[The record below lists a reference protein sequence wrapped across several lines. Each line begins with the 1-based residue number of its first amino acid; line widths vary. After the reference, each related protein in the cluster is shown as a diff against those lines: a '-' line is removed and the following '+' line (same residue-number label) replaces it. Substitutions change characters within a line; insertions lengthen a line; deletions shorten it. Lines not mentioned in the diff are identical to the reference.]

1 MDMSLSRLQAL
12 VMDREDG
19 HAAVHGVAK
28 SRAWLSDWTE
38 VYTERSDYSGWAW
51 YPAGQGQQWRYK
63 LAEYKASQ
71 KCTHTHAHGGQ
82 VILKYCLK
90 GETFP
95 RYLRSYA
102 VSNFFFRQS
111 PHMRKGRY
119 LLPYVLDFFLTLLL
133 LLVSKFDF
141 SQSPFW
147 PMSLNLRP
155 LVEFRESNKWSFL
168 KFFTRLHIHIQV
180 LISKCIL

>member
-1 MDMSLSRLQAL
+1 MAEHVIQLDKDSN
-12 VMDREDG
+12 EG
-19 HAAVHGVAK
+19 N
-28 SRAWLSDWTE
+28 
-38 VYTERSDYSGWAW
+38 
-51 YPAGQGQQWRYK
+51 K
-63 LAEYKASQ
+63 LAQYKTSQ
-71 KCTHTHAHGGQ
+71 KCTHTHAHGEQ
-82 VILKYCLK
+82 VILTYCLK

-155 LVEFRESNKWSFL
+155 LVEFREYNK
-168 KFFTRLHIHIQV
+168 
-180 LISKCIL
+180 

>member
-19 HAAVHGVAK
+19 RAAVHGVAK

-63 LAEYKASQ
+63 LAQYKASQ
-71 KCTHTHAHGGQ
+71 KCTYTYAHREQ

-168 KFFTRLHIHIQV
+168 QFFTRLHIHIQV